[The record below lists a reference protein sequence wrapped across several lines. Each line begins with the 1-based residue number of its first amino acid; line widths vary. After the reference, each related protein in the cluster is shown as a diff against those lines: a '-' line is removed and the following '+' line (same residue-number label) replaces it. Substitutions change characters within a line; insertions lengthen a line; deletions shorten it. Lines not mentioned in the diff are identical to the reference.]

1 MNSKPYGAAG
11 AIDSVAA
18 TATHDV
24 VQVIRAAKGVRM
36 AKMWCA
42 DGKVLAY
49 DKAKQVAAEKLHV
62 VNDLRDLYNL
72 LARLESEPQA
82 CIVRGVYPHG
92 DPATAQR
99 LSRLVERET
108 RLNEGFTLRKGF
120 TLRRGELF
128 VDRAHHWLMI
138 DLDTFTPSVD
148 PGTDTAG
155 ACIEAVRAVLPPEFH
170 DVSFIFQLSGSAGHP
185 TAGGKLKAH
194 LFFWLDRPH
203 ASADLHAWA
212 TGARL
217 RIDTS
222 VFQVTQPHYTA
233 APVLDAGLADPLH
246 GRRLGFVQGMLDDVV
261 RLRIDPAVVAQAKQR
276 RAEADKPMKDPR
288 ESTSP
293 LVAAFCTVF
302 QPDDLADLLPSHFER
317 SGREDHF
324 NMLGHESPDGVFIGG
339 GGHGLVVTH
348 STLQGRHNVFDLV
361 RLRLFGV
368 DDERCGTADLDAGM
382 QEGMPLSKLPSYR
395 AMLAWIKG
403 DELGKDYPEG
413 APDRHERFD
422 EVAELFDTYSA
433 EKREQAVMDDFGDFD
448 DDDDEGDVRP
458 SGTSAPAPEVTSTSS
473 ETADAAPSA
482 ATAGTDSAGAAP
494 AAISSDAGQ
503 APAEKQEKP
512 GKSRAAP
519 LQLWTIGD
527 LRYRPAPKWLVRG
540 WIPQTGCGVLF
551 GPSNAGKSFAALDLA
566 LAVAR
571 GTEWHGIPADKGAA
585 LYIACEGSHG
595 FAGRTQAYEVHHG
608 ADLRGAAFA
617 LIGEALDFRNGMQD
631 AARVVDAAKSFS
643 ASTGQP
649 VRLIVVDTLAR
660 VLSSGDENSSAD
672 VGAVIAA
679 MDRIAKRT
687 GAFVLG
693 LHHVGKD
700 ATRGA
705 RGHSSL
711 RAAMDTM
718 IELKDGQTKTLSL
731 DKQRDGTTDLRL
743 AFRLEPVQIG
753 VDVETDQPITNVVAV
768 PVRASSAAAADW
780 EREQRAKPRRAPN
793 EDLVRGALT
802 DLNSRGEVAPRRG
815 TLLDEAE
822 KRAAAAAA
830 ERGEKPPRKDNLAR
844 ALDQLLK
851 DGTFA
856 HVGGDRIA
864 AAADLLPGDV
874 LLQ

>member
-1 MNSKPYGAAG
+1 MNCSSNGAAG

-18 TATHDV
+18 TTRHDA

-36 AKMWCA
+36 AKLWTA
-42 DGKVLAY
+42 DGRVEPQE
-49 DKAKQVAAEKLHV
+49 KAKQVTATTHVMHSVFDLHRLLVSIENDPRACLVRGFDPGDDVSAAA
-62 VNDLRDLYNL
+62 L
-72 LARLESEPQA
+72 LKEVESERRSNP
-82 CIVRGVYPHG
+82 
-92 DPATAQR
+92 D
-99 LSRLVERET
+99 
-108 RLNEGFTLRKGF
+108 FTLRKGC
-120 TLRRGELF
+120 TLRRQSIFTDQPRHWVPIDIDGYRPTAENNTPAAI
-128 VDRAHHWLMI
+128 DEAIRAL
-138 DLDTFTPSVD
+138 
-148 PGTDTAG
+148 
-155 ACIEAVRAVLPPEFH
+155 LPESFW
-170 DVSFIFQLSGSAGHP
+170 DVSYAWQLSGSAGH
-185 TAGGKLKAH
+185 AKAEGILKVH
-194 LFFWLDRPH
+194 LFFW
-203 ASADLHAWA
+203 ADKPLRTDDLGAWA
-212 TGARL
+212 STIEGIDRSVYDGANHA
-217 RIDTS
+217 I
-222 VFQVTQPHYTA
+222 YTA
-233 APVLDAGLADPLH
+233 APAMAPGMNDPLK
-246 GRRLGFVQGMLDDVV
+246 GRRLGVEQGALGDVV
-261 RLRIDPAVVAQAKQR
+261 SLRIDSAGVAQARQR
-276 RAEADKPMKDPR
+276 REAAAESMPDPCGEGKPA
-288 ESTSP
+288 
-293 LVAAFCTVF
+293 LVRAFCTVF
-302 QPDDLADLLPSHFER
+302 QPDDVAELLPGHVERGRDERHFSLVGHAPDGIFITACER
-317 SGREDHF
+317 SLKA
-324 NMLGHESPDGVFIGG
+324 N
-339 GGHGLVVTH
+339 HG
-348 STLQGRHNVFDLV
+348 TLAGARSNVFDFC
-361 RLRLFGV
+361 RIALFGC
-368 DDERCGTADLDAGM
+368 DDPARGTADMDAGM
-382 QEGMPLSKLPSYR
+382 SEGAPLSKLPSYR

-403 DELGKDYPEG
+403 DELGRDYPEG

-448 DDDDEGDVRP
+448 DDEGDVQP
-458 SGTSAPAPEVTSTSS
+458 SGTRAPAPGVTSTSS

-482 ATAGTDSAGAAP
+482 ATARTDSAGATP
-494 AAISSDAGQ
+494 AAASSDAGQ
-503 APAEKQEKP
+503 ALAEKQEKP

-527 LRYRPAPKWLVRG
+527 LRDRPAPKWQVRG

-608 ADLRGAAFA
+608 ADLRGAPFA

-631 AARVVDAAKSFS
+631 AARVVDAARSFS

-679 MDRIAKRT
+679 MDQIAKRT

-768 PVRASSAAAADW
+768 PVRASGAAAADW
-780 EREQRAKPRRAPN
+780 EREQRAKPAKLGAMEAIVMAAISSAQGFDDNPPTEDAVIDAALEIASRDERREGKPP
-793 EDLVRGALT
+793 
-802 DLNSRGEVAPRRG
+802 PRRFVVRRS
-815 TLLDEAE
+815 LEALVD
-822 KRAAAAAA
+822 RQ
-830 ERGEKPPRKDNLAR
+830 RIAR
-844 ALDQLLK
+844 A
-851 DGTFA
+851 
-856 HVGGDRIA
+856 GDRI
-864 AAADLLPGDV
+864 V
-874 LLQ
+874 RH